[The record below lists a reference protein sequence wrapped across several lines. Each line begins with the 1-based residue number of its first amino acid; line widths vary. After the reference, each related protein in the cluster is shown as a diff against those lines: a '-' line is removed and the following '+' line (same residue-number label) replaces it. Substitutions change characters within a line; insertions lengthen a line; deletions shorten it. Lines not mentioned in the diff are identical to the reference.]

1 MMSDVT
7 SPPIAGLQLEI
18 AGLSHQGQI
27 RDHNEDCLGN
37 QTDHYEA
44 KLDGHGWLLAVA
56 DGMGGHE
63 LGEVASRLAIDTLYD
78 VFYHAEPDPP
88 LALREAIE
96 AANVTVYYQ
105 ASIRNVTMGTTLT
118 VAVLRD
124 DMLIVA
130 NVGDSRVYRV
140 RDGRAQQLTQDHS
153 LIAEQVRRGLLTEE
167 QAQSSKLHNVITR
180 CIGYRDAVEV
190 DISETPLRIGDVVL
204 LCSDGLHGL
213 VGAHEFAAV
222 ISNQP
227 LTDAAQTLVELA
239 NMRGGP
245 DNITCL
251 LARVLA
257 LPAPP
262 EEPAE
267 PDGEGEGEEEDA

>member
-1 MMSDVT
+1 MMSEVT
-7 SPPIAGLQLEI
+7 SPPVAGLHLEI
-18 AGLSHQGQI
+18 AGLSHQGQV
-27 RDHNEDCLGN
+27 RDHNEDCLGD
-37 QTDHYEA
+37 QADRYEA
-44 KLDGHGWLLAVA
+44 KLDAHGWLLAVA

-63 LGEVASRLAIDTLYD
+63 MGEVASRLAIDTLYD
-78 VFYHAEPDPP
+78 VYYHAEPDPP

-96 AANVTVYYQ
+96 AANVTVHYQ

-153 LIAEQVRRGLLTEE
+153 LIAEQVRRGLLTEA

-190 DISETPLRIGDVVL
+190 DISETPLRADDVVL

-213 VGAHEFAAV
+213 VAPHELAAV
-222 ISNQP
+222 VANQP
-227 LTDAAQTLVELA
+227 LADAAQTLIELA

-262 EEPAE
+262 EQPAE
-267 PDGEGEGEEEDA
+267 PEGEGEDEDA

>member
-1 MMSDVT
+1 
-7 SPPIAGLQLEI
+7 
-18 AGLSHQGQI
+18 
-27 RDHNEDCLGN
+27 
-37 QTDHYEA
+37 
-44 KLDGHGWLLAVA
+44 
-56 DGMGGHE
+56 
-63 LGEVASRLAIDTLYD
+63 
-78 VFYHAEPDPP
+78 
-88 LALREAIE
+88 
-96 AANVTVYYQ
+96 
-105 ASIRNVTMGTTLT
+105 MGTTLT

-167 QAQSSKLHNVITR
+167 QAQNSKLHNVITR

-190 DISETPLRIGDVVL
+190 DISETPLRTGDVVL

-213 VGAHEFAAV
+213 VAPSELAAV
-222 ISNQP
+222 VANQT
-227 LTDAAQTLVELA
+227 LTDAAQTLIELA
-239 NMRGGP
+239 NARGGP

-262 EEPAE
+262 EQPAALDDE
-267 PDGEGEGEEEDA
+267 NADEDAGA